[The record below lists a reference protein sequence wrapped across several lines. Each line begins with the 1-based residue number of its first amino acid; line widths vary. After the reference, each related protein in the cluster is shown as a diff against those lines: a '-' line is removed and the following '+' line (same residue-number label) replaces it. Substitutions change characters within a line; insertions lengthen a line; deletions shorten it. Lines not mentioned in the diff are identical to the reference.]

1 MRIFLLAM
9 ALSFTTISM
18 AEDAAN
24 SNWFSKDRE
33 KVVVRAFYDSQQML
47 QNLANRSAIW
57 SVDKGKSYAVLE
69 IDQFE
74 QVELIKDGFKLQL
87 DFERTDELHR
97 TYERLPNQRA
107 GINGF
112 ECYRTVDETFA
123 TAVQLAADY
132 PDLAEW
138 LDVGDSWQKTNGL
151 IGHDMHVLK
160 LTNANTGGFKPKLFV
175 MSAIHAR
182 EYTTA
187 ETNTRF
193 GEYLVNNYAT
203 NADARWL
210 LDHHEVHLM
219 LQSNPDGRVKAQT
232 GLSWRKNTNESYCG
246 STSNSRGA
254 DLNRNFEFG
263 WGCCGG
269 SSGSQCSA
277 TYRGAAPGSEP
288 EVDAVQAYVQSIFP
302 DQRGPGIND
311 AAPADA
317 TGVFIDVHSFSELV
331 LYPWGNNFSAAPNQQ
346 GLRTLARKFAFFNGY
361 SPEQATEL
369 YITDG
374 TTDDFAYG
382 ELGLASYTFE
392 LGTSFFQNC
401 GTFENTIYPDNLQ
414 ALIYAAK
421 TVRAPY
427 QLPSGPDVTDVA
439 FDNNLVMPGVMANIT
454 ANVSDARYGN
464 TNGSEPTQSIASVS
478 AYIDVPPWEAG
489 AVAIAL
495 DAADGALNSNAEA
508 VQAAIDTS
516 GLPNGE
522 HIVYLQG
529 TDSAG
534 NAGVVSA
541 EFLYVI
547 DPANAPRI
555 SGVVTAAD
563 TGTGVTATVS
573 AGSFSTTTDPA
584 TGAYELLVI
593 EGGYDVTVTP
603 AGNDY
608 GAISVAGVDAL
619 NGQTTTS
626 NFSLF
631 PFCAVFSDD
640 MENGTGGWTPTG
652 NWALTSSSAN
662 SPTFSWTDSP
672 AGNYGDNQNV
682 TLTSPAIDLSGVGAA
697 ELTFAQRCLTEATYD
712 FCVVEVSTNGSNWSA
727 VTSSDETGGAGWSTN
742 SFDIS
747 SVAGSASV
755 QVRFRLVTDVSV
767 VRDGFYVDDVSI
779 RAAGAQCITAIDSD
793 GDGVF
798 DNQDNCTL
806 LSNASQLDVDG
817 DGYGN
822 ACDADFNN
830 DNVTNFPDVGLFAVD
845 FQSEGVLQTDLNGDG
860 VVNFVDLATLRD
872 FYLLPPGPSGQVQ
885 P

>member
-9 ALSFTTISM
+9 ALSFTTMSM
-18 AEDAAN
+18 AGDTAD
-24 SNWFSKDRE
+24 SNWFSKDRD
-33 KVVVRAFYDSQQML
+33 KVVVRAFFDDQQML
-47 QNLANRSAIW
+47 QNLANRTAIW
-57 SVDKGKSYAVLE
+57 SVDQGKSYAVLE
-69 IDQFE
+69 INQFE
-74 QVELIKDGFKLQL
+74 QVELIKDGFKLEL
-87 DFERTDELHR
+87 DSERTDELHR

-112 ECYRTVDETFA
+112 ECYRTVDETYA
-123 TAVQLAADY
+123 DAVQLTVDY

-138 LDVGDSWQKTNGL
+138 IDVGDSWEKTDGQT
-151 IGHDMHVLK
+151 GHDLRVLK
-160 LTNANTGGFKPKLFV
+160 LTNANTSGFKPKLFV

-193 GEYLVNNYAT
+193 GEYLLDNYAT
-203 NADARWL
+203 NADARWI

-232 GLSWRKNTNESYCG
+232 GLSWRKNTNENYCG
-246 STSNSRGA
+246 PTSNSRGA

-269 SSGSQCSA
+269 SSGNQCNL
-277 TYRGAAPGSEP
+277 TYRGAAPASEP
-288 EVDAVQAYVQSIFP
+288 EVDAIQAYVKSIFP

-311 AAPADA
+311 AAPSDA

-331 LYPWGNNFSAAPNQQ
+331 LYPWGNTFDAAPNQQ

-382 ELGLASYTFE
+382 DLGLASYTFE

-427 QLPSGPDVTDVA
+427 LLPSGPDVTDVA
-439 FDNNLVMPGVMANIT
+439 FDNNLVMPGVLANLS
-454 ANVSDARYGN
+454 ASVSDARYGN
-464 TNGSEPTQSIASVS
+464 TNGTEPSQSIASVA
-478 AYIDVPPWEAG
+478 AYIDVPPWEVG
-489 AVAIAL
+489 AVAIPL
-495 DAADGALNSNAEA
+495 DAADGSFNSNTEA
-508 VQAAIDTS
+508 VQAAIDTT
-516 GLPNGE
+516 GLQDGE

-534 NAGVVSA
+534 NAGVVTA

-547 DPANAPRI
+547 DPANAPKI
-555 SGVVTAAD
+555 SGAVTGAD
-563 TGTGVTATVS
+563 TGAGIAATVS
-573 AGSFSTTTDPA
+573 AGSFSTTTDPS
-584 TGAYELLVI
+584 TGAYELLLVS
-593 EGGYDVTVTP
+593 GDYTVTVTP
-603 AGNDY
+603 AGDDY
-608 GAISVAGVDAL
+608 GSASVSGVAAV
-619 NGQTTTS
+619 NGQTTMT
-626 NFSLF
+626 NFSLY
-631 PFCAVFSDD
+631 PFCAVFADD
-640 MENGTGGWTPTG
+640 MESGTSGWTSTG
-652 NWALTSSSAN
+652 NWGLTSSSAN
-662 SPTFSWTDSP
+662 SPTHSWTDSP

-682 TLTSPAIDLSGVGAA
+682 TLTSPAIDLSGVSAA
-697 ELTFAQRCLTEATYD
+697 ELSFAQRCLTEATYD
-712 FCVVEVSTNGSNWSA
+712 FCVVEVSADGSNWLAVSSA
-727 VTSSDETGGAGWSTN
+727 DETGGSGWMTD

-747 SVAGSASV
+747 SVAGSSAA
-755 QVRFRLVTDVSV
+755 QVRFRLITDVSIT
-767 VRDGFYVDDVSI
+767 RDGFYVDDVSI
-779 RAAGAQCITAIDSD
+779 RAAGAQCVTAVDTD

-806 LSNASQLDVDG
+806 LSNALQLDVDG

-830 DNVTNFPDVGLFAVD
+830 DNVTNFLDVSLFAPD
-845 FQSEGVLQTDLNGDG
+845 FQTAGELETDLNGDG
-860 VVNFVDLATLRD
+860 LVNFVDLAILRD
-872 FYLLPPGPSGQVQ
+872 FYLLPPGPSGLVQ